1 MGRLETLTRR
11 AAEAEPLDNGEI
23 RLACDL
29 LFDEGRTVESRAAF
43 LSNLHRRG
51 ETPLEIAGFVQVLLE
66 RAVKIPWSAAG
77 CLDVCGTGGDKAGLF
92 NISTTVFFVA
102 AGAGARLVKHGNRG
116 ITSKSG
122 GADVLEALGIDIH
135 FPPHRA
141 ETALERA
148 GCCFLFAPDYHPTF
162 RAVAPVRQ
170 FLGTRGEASL
180 FNIIGPLL
188 NPAQPEF
195 QLAGVFDP
203 GLLEV
208 YGEAMTAL
216 GRRCAWAVHGT
227 GPDGIRLDEVSTLG
241 PTRVASVENG
251 KTAHFEI
258 LPQAFGATGDS
269 LQDLQGSDAT
279 GNAQIIHKILA
290 GGGEPAQRRAVLANA
305 AAALVVCG
313 RAESLSEGLEMA
325 AESID
330 SGRALKGLE
339 ALKRV

>member
-1 MGRLETLTRR
+1 MGELENLTRR
-11 AAEAEPLDNGEI
+11 AAGAEPLDKGEI
-23 RLACDL
+23 RLACDF
-29 LFDEGRTVESRAAF
+29 LFDEARSVEARAAF
-43 LSNLHRRG
+43 LSNLHRRR
-51 ETPLEIAGFVQVLLE
+51 ETPQEIAGFVHVLLE
-66 RAVKIPWSAAG
+66 RGVKIPWSGAG

-135 FPPHRA
+135 FPPDRA

-170 FLGTRGEASL
+170 FLGARGEASL

-188 NPAQPEF
+188 NPARPEF

-203 GLLEV
+203 DLLEV
-208 YGEAMTAL
+208 YGAAMTTL
-216 GRRCAWAVHGT
+216 GRRRAWAVHGT
-227 GPDGIRLDEVSTLG
+227 GPEGIRLDEVSTLG
-241 PTRVASVENG
+241 PTMVTSVADG
-251 KTAHFEI
+251 KTAHFELSPGI
-258 LPQAFGATGDS
+258 FGPAGDS
-269 LQDLQGSDAT
+269 LQDLQGSDAAA
-279 GNAQIIHKILA
+279 NARIIHNILA
-290 GGGEPAQRRAVLANA
+290 GSGEPAQRRAVAANT

-313 RAESLSEGLEMA
+313 RAGSLAEGLELA
-325 AESID
+325 SESID
-330 SGRALKGLE
+330 SGNALE
-339 ALKRV
+339 ALKALRET